1 MPIVQP
7 DYRGDTRVLSV
18 NLASDLLLHTV
29 AYATQCRATLDNV
42 VAVALGRLLE
52 ADKAEREA
60 WLKEH
65 PEAVEPARLKHF
77 ARGRNHRGRE
87 RAKPAP
93 ASSAAPRTGA
103 LAAQPRARESA

>member
-18 NLASDLLLHTV
+18 NLASDLLLQTI
-29 AYATQCRATLDNV
+29 AYAAQCRATLDNV
-42 VAVALGRLLE
+42 VAVALDRLLE

-65 PEAVEPARLKHF
+65 PEAIEPARLKHY
-77 ARGRNHRGRE
+77 ARGRNHRRGGRL
-87 RAKPAP
+87 KPAP
-93 ASSAAPRTGA
+93 TSAGAPRT
-103 LAAQPRARESA
+103 AASAVPARLRDSA

>member
-18 NLASDLLLHTV
+18 NISSDLLLHTV
-29 AYATQCRATLDNV
+29 AYAAQCRATLDNV
-42 VAVALGRLLE
+42 VAVALGRLLD

-65 PEAVEPARLKHF
+65 PEAIEPTRLKHY
-77 ARGRNHRGRE
+77 ARGRNHRVRGRV
-87 RAKPAP
+87 KPAV
-93 ASSAAPRTGA
+93 APGNGA
-103 LAAQPRARESA
+103 KAAQPRLRDSA

>member
-18 NLASDLLLHTV
+18 NLASDLLLQTI
-29 AYATQCRATLDNV
+29 AYAAQCRATLDNV
-42 VAVALGRLLE
+42 VAVALDRLLE

-65 PEAVEPARLKHF
+65 PEAIEPSRLKHY
-77 ARGRNHRGRE
+77 ARGRSLRGRG
-87 RAKPAP
+87 RTKPAP
-93 ASSAAPRTGA
+93 ASGPRTGA
-103 LAAQPRARESA
+103 LLAQPRARDLA

>member
-18 NLASDLLLHTV
+18 NISSDLLLHTV
-29 AYATQCRATLDNV
+29 AYAAQCRATLDNV
-42 VAVALGRLLE
+42 VAVALGRLLD

-65 PEAVEPARLKHF
+65 PEAVEPARLKHY
-77 ARGRNHRGRE
+77 ARGRNQRVRGR
-87 RAKPAP
+87 AKQAT
-93 ASSAAPRTGA
+93 ATAAAPRTGA
-103 LAAQPRARESA
+103 PAAQARLRESA